1 MKFADKGLRRFAERG
16 QARGLN
22 PGHVNRIRRLLTAL
36 QDANRPAD
44 LAHPSFR
51 LHPLKGQ
58 RSDEWS
64 MRVSD
69 NWRIVFRFQSG
80 EAVDIDLIDY
90 H

>member
-1 MKFADKGLRRFAERG
+1 MKFAHKGLRRFAEHG
-16 QARGLN
+16 QMRGLN

-36 QDANRPAD
+36 QDAARPAD

-58 RSDEWS
+58 RSGQWS

>member
-1 MKFADKGLRRFAERG
+1 MKFAHKGLRRFAERG
-16 QARGLN
+16 QSRGLN
-22 PGHVNRIRRLLTAL
+22 PGHLSRIRRLLTAL
-36 QDANRPAD
+36 QDASQPAD

-58 RSDEWS
+58 RSGQWS

-80 EAVDIDLIDY
+80 EAVEIDLIDY

>member
-1 MKFADKGLRRFAERG
+1 MKFAHKGLRRFAEKG
-16 QARGLN
+16 ETRGLN
-22 PGHVNRIRRLLTAL
+22 PGHLARIRRLLTAL
-36 QDANRPAD
+36 QDAARPAD
-44 LAHPSFR
+44 LAHPAFR

-58 RSDEWS
+58 RLGQWS
-64 MRVSD
+64 MRVSE